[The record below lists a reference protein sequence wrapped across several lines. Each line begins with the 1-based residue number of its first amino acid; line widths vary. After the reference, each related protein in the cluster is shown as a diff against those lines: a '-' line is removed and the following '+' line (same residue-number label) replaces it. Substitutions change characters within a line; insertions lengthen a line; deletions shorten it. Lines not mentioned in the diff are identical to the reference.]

1 MSGSSTYSIITK
13 IIVAWHDHIPNS
25 LLLSSLSEYT
35 KPSFIHINGHHL
47 TCATSQNTKISSLQF
62 LHRITHLSYLYQ
74 TTSSQLLNLCHIKV
88 VMFGSFFK
96 MLHIP
101 WPLSRD
107 ARLRAF
113 PPGAAQQSIMISPG
127 CASTTATTSPAWQ
140 EILHI

>member
-1 MSGSSTYSIITK
+1 MFSKQYIQ
-13 IIVAWHDHIPNS
+13 HNHEDHSDMTWPHPQHPAVGQPQWVYEAVLHSHPQPPPDLRN
-25 LLLSSLSEYT
+25 LT
-35 KPSFIHINGHHL
+35 AQNFHL
-47 TCATSQNTKISSLQF
+47 LQF
-62 LHRITHLSYLYQ
+62 LHRIIHLSYLYQ
-74 TTSSQLLNLCHIKV
+74 TTSSQLLKLCQIKV
-88 VMFGSFFK
+88 VMFDSFFK

-113 PPGAAQQSIMISPG
+113 PPGAAQQSIIISPG